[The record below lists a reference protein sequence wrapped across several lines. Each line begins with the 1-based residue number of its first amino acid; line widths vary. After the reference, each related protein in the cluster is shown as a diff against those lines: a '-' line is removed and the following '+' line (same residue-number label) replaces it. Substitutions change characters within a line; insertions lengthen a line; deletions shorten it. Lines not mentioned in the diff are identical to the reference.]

1 MLLPSLAVR
10 VLPLTLL
17 RDKMLSS
24 TTQLLGKEP
33 SSIIWHIIGLPKK
46 TQRNAVGILINFIR
60 FGMSICGLPQ
70 KSDDEKN
77 QQLFVGSKMNIE

>member
-1 MLLPSLAVR
+1 
-10 VLPLTLL
+10 
-17 RDKMLSS
+17 MLSS

-77 QQLFVGSKMNIE
+77 QQLFVGSKMNIEEDLMII